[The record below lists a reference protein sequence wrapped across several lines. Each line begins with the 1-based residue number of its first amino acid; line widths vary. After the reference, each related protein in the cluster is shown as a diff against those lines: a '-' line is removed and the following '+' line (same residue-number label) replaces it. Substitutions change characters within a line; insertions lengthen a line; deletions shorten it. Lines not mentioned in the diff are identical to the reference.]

1 MTGAAPLFNRVLVA
15 NRGEIAVRI
24 MRTCRE
30 MAIAT
35 VAVYSDAD
43 PGALH
48 VRCADRA
55 VRLGPPP
62 PLSSYLN
69 IEALLHAAA
78 ESGAEA
84 VHPGYGFL
92 AENPVFAQAVVDA
105 GMVWIGPPAAVIKV
119 MGDKIAAKEL
129 ALSRDVPVVPGYY
142 GEDQSAARLLRE
154 ARDVGYPL
162 LVKAAAGGGGKGM
175 RVVQREE
182 EFSASLAAAKREAHS
197 AFDDDRVFLE
207 RLITGPRHVEVQ
219 IACDQHEHAVYLGD
233 RDCSIQRRHQKV
245 VEESPSPAVSDALR
259 HVMGRSAV
267 ELARACGYTNIG
279 TVEFLVA
286 GEEYYFLEM
295 NTRIQVEHPVTEA
308 VTGLDLVRL
317 QLQVAAGQTLPFDQE
332 QVQASGH
339 AFEARIY
346 AEDPSTGFLPSTG
359 SIRRLDVPE
368 GPGVRNDLGVTQ
380 DSQVTPFYDPM
391 LGKLIVYG
399 ASRDQALERMRSA
412 LEEYHVTG
420 VTTNLEFLRWLMV
433 QREFVAGTAGTQ
445 FLDETWQSSL
455 SESVPD
461 DAVIAAVLSEVIN
474 AGSRACDVW
483 KGRGSWRTAGID
495 RTLIYV
501 CADERFR
508 VRVSIS
514 GEQVRLGWNDAHAS
528 EVTVLPSDG
537 DEVQWRVQS
546 EIHRARV
553 HRHPEGLA
561 VSLPGSRFVLQPA
574 VENYH
579 VSGAS
584 GAASAGSL
592 TAPMPGTILCVDV
605 QPGQTVSR
613 LDPLVIMEAMKM
625 EHVVQAPF
633 DGTVQEVLV
642 QAGEVVPAATLLIQ
656 MQAG

>member
-1 MTGAAPLFNRVLVA
+1 MTGAAPLFTRVLVA

-30 MAIAT
+30 MGIAT

-43 PGALH
+43 AGALH
-48 VRCADRA
+48 VRCADMA

-69 IEALLHAAA
+69 IDVLLQAAA

-92 AENPVFAQAVVDA
+92 AENPVFAQAITDA
-105 GMVWIGPPAAVIKV
+105 GFVWIGPPADVIKN

-129 ALSRDVPVVPGYY
+129 ARSRGVPVVPGYY
-142 GEDQSAARLLRE
+142 GEDQSEARLLRE

-175 RVVQREE
+175 RVVQREV
-182 EFSASLAAAKREAHS
+182 EFAAALAAAQREAHS

-219 IACDQHEHAVYLGD
+219 IACDQHGHAVYLGD

-245 VEESPSPAVSDALR
+245 VEEAPSPAASDALR
-259 HVMGRSAV
+259 SAMGSSAV

-308 VTGLDLVRL
+308 VVGLDLVRL
-317 QLQVAAGQTLPFDQE
+317 QLQIAAGQTLPFDQE
-332 QVQASGH
+332 HVHVSGH

-346 AEDPSTGFLPSTG
+346 AEDPLTGFLPSTG
-359 SIRRLDVPE
+359 TIGRLDVPD

-380 DSQVTPFYDPM
+380 GSQVAPFYDPM
-391 LGKLIVYG
+391 LAKLIVYG
-399 ASRDQALERMRSA
+399 ESRAAALERMRSA
-412 LEEYHVTG
+412 LENYHVTG
-420 VTTNLEFLRWLMV
+420 VTTNLEFLRWLMR
-433 QREFVAGTAGTQ
+433 QTAFVAGTAGTQ
-445 FLDETWQSSL
+445 FLDETWEASL
-455 SESVPD
+455 SDTVPE
-461 DAVIAAVLSEVIN
+461 DAVIAAVLSDTMNFASHAV
-474 AGSRACDVW
+474 DVW
-483 KGRGSWRTAGID
+483 KRRGSWRTAGMD
-495 RTLIYV
+495 RTLMYV

-508 VRVSIS
+508 VLVSIS
-514 GEQVRLGWNDAHAS
+514 GEQMRVAWNDVHAV
-528 EVTVLPSDG
+528 EITVLPSEG

-546 EIHRARV
+546 EIHRACV

-561 VSLPGSRFVLQPA
+561 VSLAGSRFVLQPA
-574 VENYH
+574 VERDH
-579 VSGAS
+579 SAS
-584 GAASAGSL
+584 APGAASLGSL
-592 TAPMPGTILCVDV
+592 TAPMPGTILRVDV

-613 LDPLVIMEAMKM
+613 LQPLVIMEAMKM

-642 QAGEVVPAATLLIQ
+642 QAGEVVPTATLLIRL
-656 MQAG
+656 QAG

>member
-1 MTGAAPLFNRVLVA
+1 MTGAAPLFTRVLVA

-30 MAIAT
+30 MGIAT

-43 PGALH
+43 GGALH
-48 VRCADRA
+48 VRCADMA

-69 IEALLHAAA
+69 IDALLQAAA
-78 ESGAEA
+78 ESRAEA

-92 AENPVFAQAVVDA
+92 AENPVFAQAVANA
-105 GMVWIGPPAAVIKV
+105 GLVWIGPPADVIKG

-129 ALSRDVPVVPGYY
+129 ARSRGVPVVPGYY
-142 GEDQSAARLLRE
+142 GEDQSEACLLRE

-182 EFSASLAAAKREAHS
+182 EFAASLAAAQREAHS

-219 IACDQHEHAVYLGD
+219 IACDQHGHAVYLGD

-245 VEESPSPAVSDALR
+245 VEEAPSPAASDALR
-259 HVMGRSAV
+259 RAMGSSAV

-286 GEEYYFLEM
+286 GEDYYFLEM

-308 VTGLDLVRL
+308 VVGLDLVRL
-317 QLQVAAGQTLPFDQE
+317 QLQIAAKQTLSFDQE
-332 QVQASGH
+332 HVRVNGH

-346 AEDPSTGFLPSTG
+346 AEDPLTGFLPSMGT
-359 SIRRLDVPE
+359 IRRLDVPD

-380 DSQVTPFYDPM
+380 GSQVTPFYDPM
-391 LGKLIVYG
+391 LAKLIVYG
-399 ASRDQALERMRSA
+399 ESRAQAMERMQSA
-412 LEEYHVTG
+412 LENYHVTG
-420 VTTNLEFLRWLMV
+420 VTTNLEFLRWLMR
-433 QREFVAGTAGTQ
+433 QTAFVVGTAGTQ
-445 FLDETWQSSL
+445 FLDDTWQESL
-455 SESVPD
+455 SDPVPD
-461 DAVIAAVLSEVIN
+461 DAVIAAVLADTIN
-474 AGSRACDVW
+474 SAPHTVDVW
-483 KGRGSWRTAGID
+483 KRHGSWRTAGMD
-495 RTLIYV
+495 RILMYV
-501 CADERFR
+501 CAHERFR

-514 GEQVRLGWNDAHAS
+514 GEQARLAWNDVHAV
-528 EVTVLPSDG
+528 EITVLPSEG

-574 VENYH
+574 IERNH
-579 VSGAS
+579 SAS
-584 GAASAGSL
+584 AAGAASAGSL
-592 TAPMPGTILCVDV
+592 MAPMPGTILRVDV
-605 QPGQTVSR
+605 NPGQTVSR
-613 LDPLVIMEAMKM
+613 LQPLVIMEAMKM

-642 QAGEVVPAATLLIQ
+642 QAGEVVPAATLLIRL
-656 MQAG
+656 QAG